1 MNKEEF
7 IQLITNINTYQ
18 ELQEIKES
26 VLWNEIRDNIE
37 WYSLFESKLYYLYKK
52 EKRENAING
61 QKNERNAIQSAR

>member
-7 IQLITNINTYQ
+7 IQLITNINTHQ

-26 VLWNEIRDNIE
+26 VLWNKIKDNIE

-52 EKRENAING
+52 EKRENAINS